1 LKTKSRNNIFRK
13 STSPQP
19 EKRKKGVLFIVSAPS
34 GAGKTTLCMRIIKTV
49 DNLKMSV
56 SFTTRQP
63 RFGEVND
70 LDYTFISK
78 QEFQSMIKRKE
89 FVEWAEVHGNLYG
102 TSRKRLNN
110 LLNAGFDVL
119 LDIDTQGAG
128 QIKESCREGV
138 FIFILPPSMKIL
150 RERLEN
156 RKSNTKEDMEK
167 RLKNALKEIKNYN
180 RYDYVIIN
188 SDLKLSVKML
198 EAVIISERLRSI
210 KIDKNHI
217 KRILI

>member
-1 LKTKSRNNIFRK
+1 MKTKSRNNIFRK

>member
-1 LKTKSRNNIFRK
+1 MFRK